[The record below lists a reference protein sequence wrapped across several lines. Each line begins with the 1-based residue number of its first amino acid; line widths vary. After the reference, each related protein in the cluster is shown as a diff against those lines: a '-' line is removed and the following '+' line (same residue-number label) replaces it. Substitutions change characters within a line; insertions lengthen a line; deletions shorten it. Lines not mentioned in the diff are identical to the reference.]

1 MLVGLYTQATF
12 TARQKGGVIDRLRRK
27 NEIENRQKRG
37 SVASTSML
45 VIHATTGLVAADRVL
60 SIQAKAM
67 ELRDRGFTV
76 ISHPCVDASLLERAS
91 HRSCRLLQEKLDDV
105 ESLGCDPCEQGYAFR
120 DSMWSPRM
128 RAFELRTTL
137 LCPLRSTKLCTYS
150 VLSRLSSNAGEQERF
165 RFSPAYAFEQSAT
178 VPAFAGTFRPRRS
191 TAPSWPAQ
199 WRLSHPS

>member
-1 MLVGLYTQATF
+1 MHPSPLCRRACPAF
-12 TARQKGGVIDRLRRK
+12 TARQGVVDRLRRE
-27 NEIENRQKRG
+27 NEIENRPKRSG
-37 SVASTSML
+37 LPSML

-76 ISHPCVDASLLERAS
+76 ISHPCVDASLLEHAS

-199 WRLSHPS
+199 WRPSHPS